1 MFNKTP
7 AIVYKNLI
15 RGDWSLAT
23 PAGKSGTGRGKVFG
37 HTDSVILMYGKC
49 IVQESARQRV
59 VAKKCREVHAWIVGD
74 IVDFIPCGMPGREV
88 SYNPYRCETFHYRD
102 NGEPVTQ
109 AEFFHFA
116 SDGTVTAYNWED

>member
-49 IVQESARQRV
+49 IVQESARHRSLNVGPTPKNV
-59 VAKKCREVHAWIVGD
+59 VTIHSTMRQTIQ
-74 IVDFIPCGMPGREV
+74 
-88 SYNPYRCETFHYRD
+88 T
-102 NGEPVTQ
+102 
-109 AEFFHFA
+109 
-116 SDGTVTAYNWED
+116 